1 MTPQTL
7 ESGALRL
14 VPLEITHA
22 TDFLRLAN
30 EPSIAAR
37 VNHPT
42 PFTLEHLALLM
53 AQMQQ
58 NDRHF
63 VWMMEVEGQI
73 CGMINTASQRHP
85 QKFQGGY
92 WVEPAFRGRGFAGL
106 ALGLVKDFLFTQCD
120 AIRVQALVE
129 PDNVPSI
136 RVLERN
142 GFVCEGLLARY
153 FPMNDVDLV
162 DVCMYAALAK

>member
-1 MTPQTL
+1 MLAQPL

-22 TDFLRLAN
+22 TAFLRLAN

-42 PFTLEHLALLM
+42 PFTLEHLATLM

-63 VWMMEVEGQI
+63 VWMMEVDGQI
-73 CGMINTASQRHP
+73 CGMINSAAQRHP

-92 WVEPAFRGRGFAGL
+92 WVDPAFRGRGL
-106 ALGLVKDFLFTQCD
+106 ATQALALVKDFLFSQCG

-129 PDNVPSI
+129 PDNAPSI

-142 GFVCEGLLARY
+142 GYVCEGVLKQY

-162 DVCMYAALAK
+162 DVCMYAAFAN